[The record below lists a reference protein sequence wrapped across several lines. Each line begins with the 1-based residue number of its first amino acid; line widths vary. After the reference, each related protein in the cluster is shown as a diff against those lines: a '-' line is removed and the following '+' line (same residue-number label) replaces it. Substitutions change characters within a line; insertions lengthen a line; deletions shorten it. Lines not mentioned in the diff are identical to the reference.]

1 MNSHPQPGGKEKEE
15 KTTWIITFSPSS
27 PSQEQN
33 TGSVTEKKVNV
44 QDHTSENQ
52 NQTEQIWRTIHWQ
65 CACIKCKPDRKG
77 EEDEKSKQN
86 PTEKSK
92 VQEMS
97 STHSAK
103 GQSDNEVNGQPNLQ
117 IDKTNKAANPP
128 PRRDSSPR
136 KKKGLAKKRN
146 AKENGTQDYQPAETE
161 LSEQASSIDTASPAA
176 KEKPG
181 MELFQVNMREKS
193 HSAEGRNGNE
203 VNEQPNSHVDKTNP
217 PARSQVSRDNSPLWT
232 CKFVRPPKKTG
243 VGNKRNAKENGIHSQ
258 TEATEQQESS
268 TDTASPAAKEKPG
281 MELFLV
287 RATAQ
292 QKQENDNGQNKIVS
306 EPNSECQMETHTPP
320 TLILYLLGDDKTFCS
335 ENNRKKEELG
345 RHFMNC
351 VLDTPTWVFANSELE
366 GCLKDLRWKCSFK
379 ENQSFFFL
387 HTKDMKYNVF
397 SALKYISEKTKASL
411 VFLFLNG
418 DKDTFLATVPL
429 ALEEKIPVVAIKG
442 SGNFV
447 DDLPPKKR
455 SRESKDTIEKSTDDN
470 QHRHKETIPKRQTS
484 QSSEE
489 PKATTEKSKEDNG
502 ETTQSTQVEKS
513 VADTNFKE
521 YDLISNF
528 GRKSA
533 LRLSLLDVIFT
544 EDDDQKSDDKKNGK
558 TDTNGRK
565 EHELTRLT
573 LAHAWGCFEKARE
586 MRWSKFESSTLYYMM
601 EKALLH
607 EQVEF
612 VELFLELG
620 VDLKDFLN
628 KNLSSLWCKEYEK
641 KDSML
646 KKLYKEKELT
656 GTEENKGFNLPE
668 ETEKAHKH
676 LKLALKDLMDDIG
689 IKNDERKKTEESIKD
704 PVVLLFLWALLT
716 KKFNLAKF
724 VWRDVQDH
732 VTTALVACI
741 LLRAM
746 RSRTMN
752 DVRFDDEQQEITT
765 TIELF
770 EGLAI
775 KTLNNCYKEDQAKT
789 FQLLSR
795 IQETEYWNCVTCLE
809 IAELARCK
817 KFIAQEPCQNFADR
831 IWRGLDPY
839 SKNEEDKID
848 QFLIITRFFYA
859 ISAIFVIVP
868 KLVMDFSQNKRGPS
882 QLRYAL
888 ARFCFYWP
896 RYWEDP
902 SFKFYSG
909 WFFFMGFLLLYAY
922 VLMARIPP
930 PDVHIS
936 EVALLIWFM
945 TMHFEEL
952 RVAMEW
958 VQPKRQ
964 RVKVFILSQLG
975 ILNVTNFYLA
985 WGGILQWLLFD
996 SSAFSL
1002 HVVLC
1007 INFISFIC
1015 RLFYFSSINSQLGPK
1030 VFMIYQMIKEMIL
1043 FSVLLIIIFLGY
1055 GVIMYSIDN
1064 RGQGVVNST
1073 VVLSLPVEPFWLML
1087 ADRPGD
1093 TGESE
1098 DDPKVVFRG
1107 LLRVA
1112 YLFFTSLLL
1121 INVLIAA
1128 FGNLYESINNQKEDL
1143 RKYQKFHMIV
1153 KFYLGSPLPPPLTLF
1168 YYPILYICRCSGH
1181 DITKNKDHFGK
1192 GHGGNKTCK
1201 ENRFRQYLSS
1211 NETIALLNWAKL
1223 TTETYTEEKPKTVE
1237 DLVKET
1243 MENNFPDEEK
1253 KTVTKEYCENCQTS
1267 RNSSDNEYD
1276 ELTEDLLTLHD
1287 SILDSTSTLNKA
1299 MAVVEERIA
1308 CHPCIIYR
1316 SCVLCGKPPGNP
1328 THSSGRHRIVGIQA
1342 ENSLRRKSMPNLRK
1356 LPPPEC

>member
-1 MNSHPQPGGKEKEE
+1 MNEKSLVRKEPSYQKEMNSHPQPGGKEKEE

-203 VNEQPNSHVDKTNP
+203 VRAASIISHHN
-217 PARSQVSRDNSPLWT
+217 
-232 CKFVRPPKKTG
+232 
-243 VGNKRNAKENGIHSQ
+243 
-258 TEATEQQESS
+258 
-268 TDTASPAAKEKPG
+268 
-281 MELFLV
+281 
-287 RATAQ
+287 ATAQ

-351 VLDTPTWVFANSELE
+351 VLDTHRIVARNSFDRNGLFN
-366 GCLKDLRWKCSFK
+366 L
-379 ENQSFFFL
+379 Q
-387 HTKDMKYNVF
+387 KDMKYNVF

-1328 THSSGRHRIVGIQA
+1328 THSSGYVEQIA
-1342 ENSLRRKSMPNLRK
+1342 SL
-1356 LPPPEC
+1356 